1 MSTIDERGRAAAH
14 ELRRSMDHGFDVEGG
29 LASVLREEAVVGLQ
43 ADPVR
48 PRRTWMVLPAAAIVV
63 AAVAGVLALR
73 SPDDVDVTDLPPTTL
88 PAVPVPTT
96 SASDTT
102 GVPEDVV
109 ETTLVPDTA
118 PVTTAEVVE
127 RTVRVAEA
135 VRVVEPRRSVVV
147 SGTFGSG
154 PGQLGIED
162 CQECEPARPW
172 APIVIPS
179 GPRGKVLVAD
189 TANGRWALFGPEN
202 PDAAVSPW
210 WAIEVPWP
218 EGVGVSSQPVVD
230 EAGMVYVVMSGSLGV
245 GGTGASELW
254 VLDEARSLVEPLGR
268 YPVPSIGNLPIVLTA
283 TSVSVGD
290 ATIPGLVPTIG
301 DSTEVAFVP
310 ADAAAGTP
318 ARITGTWQAITTTFE
333 YEPGEFVSPYGPT
346 FVVGDGT
353 LLARRSPTVGEIV
366 DRLFPD
372 GRVVRIELPPSGT
385 YLAAAFASTNGLL
398 RLEVST
404 DGTSWEIA
412 RYALPSP

>member
-1 MSTIDERGRAAAH
+1 
-14 ELRRSMDHGFDVEGG
+14 
-29 LASVLREEAVVGLQ
+29 
-43 ADPVR
+43 
-48 PRRTWMVLPAAAIVV
+48 
-63 AAVAGVLALR
+63 
-73 SPDDVDVTDLPPTTL
+73 
-88 PAVPVPTT
+88 
-96 SASDTT
+96 
-102 GVPEDVV
+102 
-109 ETTLVPDTA
+109 
-118 PVTTAEVVE
+118 
-127 RTVRVAEA
+127 
-135 VRVVEPRRSVVV
+135 
-147 SGTFGSG
+147 
-154 PGQLGIED
+154 
-162 CQECEPARPW
+162 
-172 APIVIPS
+172 
-179 GPRGKVLVAD
+179 
-189 TANGRWALFGPEN
+189 
-202 PDAAVSPW
+202 
-210 WAIEVPWP
+210 
-218 EGVGVSSQPVVD
+218 
-230 EAGMVYVVMSGSLGV
+230 VVMSGSLGV